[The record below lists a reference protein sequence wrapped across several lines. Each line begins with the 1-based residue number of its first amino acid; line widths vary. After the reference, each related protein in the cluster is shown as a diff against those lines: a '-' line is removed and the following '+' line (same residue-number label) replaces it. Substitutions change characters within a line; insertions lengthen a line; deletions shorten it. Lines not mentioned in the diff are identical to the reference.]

1 MGQIKEERKLSREL
15 VRSDGS
21 IRFERYASGLP
32 SNLLEKYRLSEADPH
47 ILSMREEISL
57 TTALLKVLIES
68 KEPTA
73 AERKEIINLLAAK
86 RKLVE
91 AERKYMIERGMMISY
106 KQLLRLLSY
115 LQQIIFE
122 EIDDE
127 ERRQKIAHKIRQ
139 DLLLSYKPP
148 VDFDYQP
155 ENWDVVEPKVIEP
168 EARGA
173 F

>member
-1 MGQIKEERKLSREL
+1 MAKVREEKKLSRKL
-15 VRSDGS
+15 IATDGS

-47 ILSMREEISL
+47 LLSMREEISI
-57 TTALLKVLIES
+57 TTALLKVLLEIQKPS
-68 KEPTA
+68 A
-73 AERKEIINLLAAK
+73 AERKEIRDLLASK

-91 AERKYMIERGMMISY
+91 SERKYMVDRGMMISY
-106 KQLLRLLSY
+106 KQLLKLLSY

-122 EIDDE
+122 EIPDE
-127 ERRQKIAHKIRQ
+127 KKRQKVAHKIRQ

-148 VDFDYQP
+148 VDYDYKP
-155 ENWDVVEPKVIEP
+155 ENWDVVDVEV
-168 EARGA
+168 RGE